1 MATKIEQFAQAV
13 GADIKALK
21 LKDDEII
28 ALIGTLSTL
37 KTTAKGSVA
46 AAINELYDNLAT
58 ATAGGVT
65 ISQVEQKIKTAI
77 DSLVG
82 GADSAYDTLKELQT
96 LFEKIQSSDDFSTAL
111 TQRLTE
117 INQKITTV
125 EGLVGGDPLT
135 AYTTAR
141 DN

>member
-21 LKDDEII
+21 LKDSQFET
-28 ALIGTLSTL
+28 LLGTLSTL
-37 KTTAKGSVA
+37 KTTAKDNVA

-77 DSLVG
+77 DNLVG
-82 GADSAYDTLKELQT
+82 GAGAAYDTLKELQT

-135 AYTTAR
+135 AYTTER

>member
-21 LKDDEII
+21 LKDDALS
-28 ALIGTLSTL
+28 ALIGTLSAL

-65 ISQVEQKIKTAI
+65 ISQVKQEIKTAI